1 MIELDLFNDFNE
13 KFLAEYRQERT
24 QPTNTNHSFNEGFSD
39 EVTNNLPVVQTV
51 DNSQSVNMLQKQI
64 VPLVPASSATISENV
79 KQITNLQVFGHNV
92 AEYIQALF
100 PEGAPEGSRHKSALK
115 LAYDLMILLDGNM
128 QLVNEALLQ
137 VP

>member
-51 DNSQSVNMLQKQI
+51 DNSQSVNMLQKQT

-79 KQITNLQVFGHNV
+79 KQITN
-92 AEYIQALF
+92 IQ
-100 PEGAPEGSRHKSALK
+100 PIK
-115 LAYDLMILLDGNM
+115 
-128 QLVNEALLQ
+128 
-137 VP
+137 